1 MELGF
6 IMLEKG
12 ESELPDMKS
21 FLDLFVKGLKE
32 EERVYGDVLISMIIK
47 YILRAVTKLTGESPT
62 EDIKTLDDVAAYLL
76 SKSDK
81 VRPDYIIIWAQ
92 FVTINKLEGALG
104 VGEHILDMGISK
116 FIIEKMGN
124 HLVGLDVDSVIL
136 AARDIMLKMKIA
148 PIEMGYRKN
157 NEENVDI
164 IYKNCYLHDGCQ
176 LSIKTG
182 LSKRPDGRM
191 VCGFSACICKLL
203 EKATGKKWDYTVT
216 FFEKPLCI
224 FNCFKT

>member
-164 IYKNCYLHDGCQ
+164 IYKNC
-176 LSIKTG
+176 
-182 LSKRPDGRM
+182 
-191 VCGFSACICKLL
+191 
-203 EKATGKKWDYTVT
+203 
-216 FFEKPLCI
+216 
-224 FNCFKT
+224 